1 MFKKGQSGNPSGRPK
16 GAQSRSRQEMRE
28 ILNNILSNE
37 IEDIHIALSQMKSD
51 SPREYVN
58 TLLKIVDVLYP
69 SKLGELSPTES
80 PIIFNWCDMSGNVL
94 NFDN

>member
-51 SPREYVN
+51 NPKQYVDAV
-58 TLLKIVDVLYP
+58 LKIVDVLYP
-69 SKLGELSPTES
+69 SKLGELSPTDS
-80 PIIFNWCDMSGNVL
+80 PVIFTWGELEPDAGISNN
-94 NFDN
+94 